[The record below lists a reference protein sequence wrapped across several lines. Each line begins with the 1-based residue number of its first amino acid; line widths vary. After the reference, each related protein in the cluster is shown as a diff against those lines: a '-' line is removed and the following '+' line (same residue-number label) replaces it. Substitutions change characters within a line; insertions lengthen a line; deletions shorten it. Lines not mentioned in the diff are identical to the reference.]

1 MAEVAVFL
9 LVGATLLGFGFVAS
23 RNRLGAW
30 RDAARS
36 CGLQIVEASAGLRPH
51 LRARSGLVSVRME
64 MCGDKG
70 TVTRIT
76 VAAPAPPE
84 FHSVTIRPES
94 SLELGREIE
103 IGDRNFDDAFHIQG
117 PPRLVL
123 ALLDAE
129 TRRLLADLKEKG
141 RILIFSGELRAIVS
155 GDEKVAPVLSLLL
168 AVQKRFAPDVLRR
181 LAENATQDPE
191 PGVRLQNLLLLIRE
205 LSWSPV
211 TDEALRKA
219 CSDPV
224 PEIRLRAAKQLGGA
238 EGHGVL
244 LELAESLE
252 DDDVS
257 AEALTALDRELPFE
271 RLNAILRLAM
281 RRRRL
286 MSARVCLEAIGRRG
300 AAAGVDLLAKV
311 LEREQGELA
320 PAAAR
325 ALGAIG
331 SPAAEAALVEALQR
345 EDAEVR
351 VAAATALGRAG
362 TVAAVPP
369 LKEAV
374 ERSRLDR
381 DLHRAARQA
390 IAEIQSRLQGAS
402 PGQLSL
408 AGGEAGQLSLAQDGG
423 ELSFADDPAG
433 RLSLGGDENPE
444 NKARG
449 TTGS

>member
-1 MAEVAVFL
+1 MEQIAAFL
-9 LVGATLLGFGFVAS
+9 LAGAMYFALSFMGR
-23 RNRLGAW
+23 RNYLQAW

-36 CGLQIVEASAGLRPH
+36 CGLQIVEASAGWRPR

-64 MCGDKG
+64 PFGDKG
-70 TVTRIT
+70 TIT
-76 VAAPAPPE
+76 SIAVQAPAPPE
-84 FHSVTIRPES
+84 FHGVTIRPES

-129 TRRLLADLKEKG
+129 TRRLLVDLKEKG
-141 RILIFSGELRAIVS
+141 GIVIASGELRAVVS
-155 GDEKVAPVLSLLL
+155 GAEKVAAVLSLLL

-224 PEIRLRAAKQLGGA
+224 PEIRLRAAKQLGA
-238 EGHGVL
+238 EGRAVL
-244 LELAESLE
+244 LELAEKLE
-252 DDDVS
+252 DDAVS
-257 AEALTALDRELPFE
+257 AEALTLLDRELPFE
-271 RLNAILRLAM
+271 RLNAILGLAM

-286 MSARVCLEAIGRRG
+286 MAARVCLEAIGRRG

-311 LEREQGELA
+311 LEREHGELA

-331 SPAAEAALVEALQR
+331 SPAAEPSLVQALQR
-345 EDAEVR
+345 DEEDVR
-351 VAAATALGRAG
+351 VAAAQALGRAG
-362 TVAAVPP
+362 SAAAVPA
-369 LKEAV
+369 LKEAA
-374 ERSRLDR
+374 ERSRLHLELR
-381 DLHRAARQA
+381 RATRQA
-390 IAEIQSRLQGAS
+390 IAEIQSRLQSAS

-408 AGGEAGQLSLAQDGG
+408 AGAEAGQLSLARGETG
-423 ELSFADDPAG
+423 ELSLAEDRAG
-433 RLSLGGDENPE
+433 QLSLGADEE
-444 NKARG
+444 D
-449 TTGS
+449 